1 MAVPLGFVKKGVVG
15 AAGQYTF
22 VTSDSNTWVAS
33 THNSAEMEAKLKA
46 ELEQQLA
53 LQAAQGEPRAA
64 VEKKVIAKANRRA
77 NTKTEDIGPQTMEG
91 VVAQGTRTTR
101 TIETG
106 AIGND
111 RPITIV
117 SERWFSPQLQTVMMT
132 KQNDPRSGEIVFRLS
147 NVKLGEPD
155 ASLFQVPAG
164 YQVTEGK

>member
-1 MAVPLGFVKKGVVG
+1 
-15 AAGQYTF
+15 
-22 VTSDSNTWVAS
+22 
-33 THNSAEMEAKLKA
+33 
-46 ELEQQLA
+46 
-53 LQAAQGEPRAA
+53 
-64 VEKKVIAKANRRA
+64 
-77 NTKTEDIGPQTMEG
+77 MEG